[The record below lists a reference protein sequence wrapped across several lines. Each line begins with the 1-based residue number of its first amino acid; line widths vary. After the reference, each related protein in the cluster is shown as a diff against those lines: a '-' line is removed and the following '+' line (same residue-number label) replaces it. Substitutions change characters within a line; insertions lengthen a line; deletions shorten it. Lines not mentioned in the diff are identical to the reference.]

1 MCVSPYSKGA
11 SLVAGLSDS
20 ATDFQARLEALRD
33 ELRGR
38 RRDLLIEHAAEP
50 VEQSTLYQARDR
62 AAADADRDAK
72 MLGAV
77 LNALQ
82 RVKDGTFGICLSCEE
97 QIPRKRLDALPW
109 APWCLGCASAAEA
122 EQARRRNG
130 AGEDQA

>member
-1 MCVSPYSKGA
+1 
-11 SLVAGLSDS
+11 LVAGLSDS

-62 AAADADRDAK
+62 AAADADRDSK

-82 RVKDGTFGICLSCEE
+82 RMDDGTWGLCLSCGE
-97 QIPRKRLDALPW
+97 QIPHKRLVAIPW
-109 APWCLGCASAAEA
+109 TPCCVSCASAAEA
-122 EQARRRNG
+122 ERARRRNG
-130 AGEDQA
+130 AREDEV

>member
-1 MCVSPYSKGA
+1 M
-11 SLVAGLSDS
+11 VAGLSDS

-82 RVKDGTFGICLSCEE
+82 RVKDGTFGFCLCGCDEPIS
-97 QIPRKRLDALPW
+97 QKRLEALPW
-109 APWCLGCASAAEA
+109 ALYRIECQMRIDA
-122 EQARRRNG
+122 EQAAERTG
-130 AGEDQA
+130 VMLEDS